1 MARLKTKRTTR
12 RRGRFVVLD
21 GPDGAGK
28 STQAKR
34 LAEHLKTQGIDALL
48 LREPGG
54 TAAGEAVRSL
64 VLEHR
69 KDHLFALTET
79 FLFQAARAQLIQ
91 EVIKPALA
99 AGKWVIC
106 DRFSLSTLVY
116 QGFAGGVAPKV
127 VKTLTTLACDGIKPD
142 LYLVLW
148 VSPKVGVARRADRA
162 ADRMES
168 KGEKFIR
175 DVAEAYRREARR
187 SREYVFLDGSGT
199 LDEVQ
204 ARIWTKVESVR

>member
-1 MARLKTKRTTR
+1 MVSKRK
-12 RRGRFVVLD
+12 RGRFVVLD

-34 LAEHLKTQGIDALL
+34 LSERLKERGIEALL

-54 TAAGEAVRSL
+54 TATGEAIRSL

-91 EVIKPALA
+91 ELIKPALS

-116 QGFAGGVAPKV
+116 QGFAGGVSPKV

-142 LYLVLW
+142 LYLLLW
-148 VSPKVGVARRADRA
+148 VPPKVGVARRADRV

-175 DVAEAYRREARR
+175 DVANAYRREARR
-187 SREYVFLDGSGT
+187 DRQYTFLDGSGT
-199 LDEVQ
+199 LEAVQ
-204 ARIWTKVESVR
+204 QRIWEQVERVI